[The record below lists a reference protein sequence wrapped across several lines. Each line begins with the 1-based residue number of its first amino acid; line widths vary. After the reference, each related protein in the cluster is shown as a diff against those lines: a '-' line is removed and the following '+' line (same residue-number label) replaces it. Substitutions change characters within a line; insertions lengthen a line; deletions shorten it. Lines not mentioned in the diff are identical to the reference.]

1 MRSKSFL
8 VALMLTALSLPAFAQ
23 APAGGPPAGG
33 PPPVTNVRGKIVKLS
48 GQTLTV
54 KTREG
59 ATDTIALAPNTAVS
73 TLVKKKLSDIKDGD
87 YIASTSM
94 KGKDGKLH
102 AIEIHYLPAAVPEL
116 QIPYDYAPGS
126 VMTNAHVTGIAK
138 MSGGSTINLTY
149 KGQSTA
155 IVVDSKTKIVAP
167 ADGTMADLKP
177 GKAVMLRATKAAD
190 GSLSTNRIT
199 VEKNGV
205 KPPM

>member
-1 MRSKSFL
+1 MRTKSFL
-8 VALMLTALSLPAFAQ
+8 VALMLTAFSLPAFAQ
-23 APAGGPPAGG
+23 APAGGPP
-33 PPPVTNVRGKIVKLS
+33 PVANVRGKIVKLS

-59 ATDTIALAPNTAVS
+59 ATDTIALAPNTAVR

-94 KGKDGKLH
+94 PGKDGKLH
-102 AIEIHYLPAAVPEL
+102 AVEIHYLPPQVPEL
-116 QIPYDYAPGS
+116 QIPYDLSPGS
-126 VMTNAHVTGIAK
+126 VMTNAHVTGVAK
-138 MSGGSTINLTY
+138 MTGGSTINLTY
-149 KGQSTA
+149 KGASTA

-177 GKAVMLRATKAAD
+177 GKAVMIRANKAAD
-190 GSLSTNRIT
+190 GSLSTNAVT
-199 VEKNGV
+199 VEKNGI